1 MEFYC
6 EYQYRNRKDNTNF
19 NQFNQ
24 NLSCYLVK
32 IGPTVF
38 NLSKTDFGIRCD
50 LNDTSVPNSAK
61 LHMCQRM
68 CHES

>member
-6 EYQYRNRKDNTNF
+6 EYQYEKLKNNIKF

-38 NLSKTDFGIRCD
+38 NLSITDFGLCVI
-50 LNDTSVPNSAK
+50 
-61 LHMCQRM
+61 
-68 CHES
+68 